1 MEQIADSIIFPPRR
15 ENGEPSSVW
24 EANIAVQINNDADNG
39 KVSVTASMNYY
50 TTGTGLEGVYR
61 AQVYIDVDGTQVSVQ
76 NQTFGGYGPGNWR
89 WLVSET
95 VSCSLSNH
103 AYKDSCKIT
112 VGGWVIADEGVIAG
126 ASISGRKDYPIESG
140 SPSEIKTNS
149 PSVQMGK
156 KLIIDL
162 IQTGT
167 GYTHTLFY
175 NFGSSGD
182 VEIGKDIGSSYSWD
196 VPDLANLC
204 TNALSGNC
212 TLKADS
218 YRNGKPIGTT
228 TTIVQLTVQDPTTAT
243 VEGSEVT
250 MGSKSTVNCRL
261 NSKHFTVK
269 LEFQFYG
276 GKEAIGE
283 GKADTMEWTPGYD
296 LAKLIPNLPYGT
308 GRLVC
313 TTMNGTAVVGTREST
328 VRANVPDNDVTRPKF
343 AASGLVLTPVSN
355 LDEKFAGMYIRG
367 KTGIKAL
374 MSATSEYST
383 IAKYELTVGGLKQ
396 EGNPAV
402 IELLVNDGTVE
413 VTAKVTDAR
422 GYSRSVKTS
431 VYVYSYRNPKV
442 VPYSGYTE
450 VICQRAASTG
460 ELTSNGTFLAI
471 RAGKSFSS
479 IAVNGQEK
487 NSCALRYRWR
497 RNGTA
502 EFSQWLDLLPSG
514 SASNSISTLIGN
526 IVSDLN
532 ASYTVELT
540 ATDELNGEHTL
551 MFQIMTKAI
560 SFVLYDG
567 EDGAGFGKYPEAPHV
582 VDIASHMTLLVRGKL
597 VVSTAD
603 WEDLGLA
610 DGVRESVYSYGRKEY
625 SSCYYLVSNGNHVH
639 VAFNCGLTYNG
650 TSVIVN
656 KNPIPEEYRPAQSV
670 FSICAMNGR
679 CIAMVSTN
687 PDGFVRIE
695 WVQNLAEA
703 GNTGTQE
710 VIWIDGYL
718 DHWT

>member
-1 MEQIADSIIFPPRR
+1 MAVEKIAETIGMSSSSWLWDGVIQVDIQNDQSDERVTVKATMIIYEAVGASPKGGKFRTFLQIVKDGSRLTSGGNESSHYIYLVDWNAGGHQITCQTSFNYSESCTLSI
-15 ENGEPSSVW
+15 NGWAICDDGEMAGS
-24 EANIAVQINNDADNG
+24 AVQGSNAWN
-39 KVSVTASMNYY
+39 
-50 TTGTGLEGVYR
+50 LE
-61 AQVYIDVDGTQVSVQ
+61 AHKPPSAIDTD
-76 NQTFGGYGPGNWR
+76 
-89 WLVSET
+89 
-95 VSCSLSNH
+95 
-103 AYKDSCKIT
+103 KDT
-112 VGGWVIADEGVIAG
+112 
-126 ASISGRKDYPIESG
+126 
-140 SPSEIKTNS
+140 
-149 PSVQMGK
+149 VQMGD
-156 KLIIDL
+156 KLLIDL
-162 IQTGT
+162 IRESPE
-167 GYTHTLFY
+167 YTHTLY
-175 NFGSSGD
+175 YTFGTGSEQKISD
-182 VEIGKDIGSSYSWD
+182 NVESSYAWD

-204 TNALSGNC
+204 TNALSGSC
-212 TLKADS
+212 KLRAVTHFA
-218 YRNGKPIGTT
+218 GKDIGDTT
-228 TTIVQLTVQDPTTAT
+228 KLITIRVQNPTTAT

-250 MGSKSTVNCRL
+250 MGSKATVNCKR
-261 NSKHFTVK
+261 NSQYFTVK

-276 GKEAIGE
+276 GTESIGE
-283 GKADTMEWTPGYD
+283 GNVDTKEWTPGYD
-296 LAKLIPNLPYGT
+296 LAKLISNLPYGT
-308 GRLVC
+308 GKLVC
-313 TTMNGTAVVGTREST
+313 TTMNGTAVVGTEEST

-343 AASGLVLTPVSN
+343 EATGLVLEPVSD
-355 LDEKFAGMYIRG
+355 LDEKFDGMYIRG
-367 KTGIKAL
+367 RTGIKAQ

-460 ELTSNGTFLAI
+460 ELTTNGTFLAI

-502 EFSQWLDLLPSG
+502 EFSQWFDLLPSG
-514 SASNSISTLIGN
+514 STSNSISTLIGN

-532 ASYTVELT
+532 ASYTVELA

-650 TSVIVN
+650 TAVIIN
-656 KNPIPEEYRPAQSV
+656 KDPIPAEYRPAQSV

-687 PDGFVRIE
+687 PDGFVRLE
-695 WVQNLAEA
+695 WVQNLAET